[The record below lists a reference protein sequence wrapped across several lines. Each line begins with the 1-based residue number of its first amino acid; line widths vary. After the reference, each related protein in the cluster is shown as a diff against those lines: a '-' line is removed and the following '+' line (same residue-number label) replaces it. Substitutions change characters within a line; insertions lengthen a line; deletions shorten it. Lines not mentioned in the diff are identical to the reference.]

1 MAPFSRRFQPDAS
14 QRSAEPW
21 ITVVVV
27 SRLTYR
33 KAGVSRCC
41 WVGFWTSQI
50 WSNINGGFR
59 WQLWL
64 SQGASSGLLKFYLH
78 WFSIRKVLKQNHSA
92 NGTSWNGLT
101 ILYPS
106 PLDVAR
112 VWTCWWAR
120 CRWFAAGVDWNG
132 VDLLVDIFCSS
143 LVNPS
148 FGTADIFLL
157 LSGPVA
163 NLIKPTVVCNLE
175 KSPVWRVS

>member
-112 VWTCWWAR
+112 VWTCWWR
-120 CRWFAAGVDWNG
+120 GAG
-132 VDLLVDIFCSS
+132 DLPQALIEMVLICSLIFFVPHWWIHH
-143 LVNPS
+143 L
-148 FGTADIFLL
+148 GLRIFFCFC
-157 LSGPVA
+157 PV
-163 NLIKPTVVCNLE
+163 P
-175 KSPVWRVS
+175 